1 MRTGPE
7 KPALHRS
14 NLYRGCSSLPMEN
27 FLCCL
32 CEKNLKALIIEGYA
46 TDAVL
51 NETWIIILS
60 EYHELKGDAENNDQW
75 VLSRD
80 VTVLQNHLFLLDK
93 CVEFL
98 KVRWSDSVADSVRK
112 LGYTFNPPNKENYFI
127 ELDRVVN
134 KSKTRYI
141 HLKQLIKQL
150 AEQIGKIG
158 DKPPQREYFDTMLIN
173 FEEMQKVSYSMETIP
188 VLKYVQLEKKY
199 FRQIE
204 LMEAKLAKHGGH

>member
-1 MRTGPE
+1 
-7 KPALHRS
+7 
-14 NLYRGCSSLPMEN
+14 MEN

-32 CEKNLKALIIEGYA
+32 CEKNLKALIIEGMA
-46 TDAVL
+46 TDSVL
-51 NETWIIILS
+51 QETWMIILS
-60 EYHELKGDAENNDQW
+60 EYYELKGDAENMDQW

-80 VTVLQNHLFLLDK
+80 VTMLQNHLFLLDQ

-112 LGYTFNPPNKENYFI
+112 LGYSFNPANKEDYFVD
-127 ELDRVVN
+127 LDRVVS
-134 KSKTRYI
+134 KSKTKYI

-150 AEQIGKIG
+150 TEQVSKIS
-158 DKPPQREYFDTMLIN
+158 DKPVERNYFDTMLIN
-173 FEEMQKVSYSMETIP
+173 IEEMQKVSYSMESIS

-204 LMEAKLAKHGGH
+204 LMQAKLAKHGH